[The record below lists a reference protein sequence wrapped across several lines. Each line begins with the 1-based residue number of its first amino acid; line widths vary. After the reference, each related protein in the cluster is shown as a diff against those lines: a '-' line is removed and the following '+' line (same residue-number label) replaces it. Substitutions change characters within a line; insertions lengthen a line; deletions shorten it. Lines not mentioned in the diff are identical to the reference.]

1 MRAAHS
7 TGVANPTVSGMFRV
21 PAPASTAACSTSH
34 MKSKSERDASSGL
47 NSTSSVY
54 SRARVTAEAA
64 SVSTWAGL
72 ILSLCSMWVGLVA
85 MKVWMRRWAAG
96 SMASQQRSMSLWA
109 VRESPQMVGP
119 SMDEAMAWTASK
131 SPWLAM
137 GNPASM

>member
-1 MRAAHS
+1 
-7 TGVANPTVSGMFRV
+7 
-21 PAPASTAACSTSH
+21 
-34 MKSKSERDASSGL
+34 
-47 NSTSSVY
+47 
-54 SRARVTAEAA
+54 
-64 SVSTWAGL
+64 
-72 ILSLCSMWVGLVA
+72 MWVGLVA

-137 GNPASM
+137 GNPASNVVDAQAGQLIGDLQFFPGV